1 MRSFFK
7 LPGTVFVAAAALFA
21 VVASTST
28 ANAMMLRDTAPL
40 AAAVTGPESVEKVAV
55 RWWEAW
61 RARRD
66 VARALRQDCRDEST
80 RRERRECRREAWSDM
95 QREARNTY
103 RDCRTDGGRRS
114 ECRQGVWQYW
124 VDQANGG
131 GSSGGS
137 TGGSTGGGDTGPVPD
152 PDDLPR

>member
-7 LPGTVFVAAAALFA
+7 LHGTVFIAVAALFA

-28 ANAMMLRDTAPL
+28 ANALMLRDTAPV

-66 VARALRQDCRDEST
+66 VVRSLRHDCRSQDT
-80 RRERRECRREAWSDM
+80 RSNRRECRREARHQVRDM
-95 QREARNTY
+95 HRESRNTY
-103 RDCRTDGGRRS
+103 RDCRSDGGRRS
-114 ECRQGVWQYW
+114 ECRQSVWQYW

-131 GSSGGS
+131 GSSGG
-137 TGGSTGGGDTGPVPD
+137 GSTPPAPD
-152 PDDLPR
+152 PDDIPQ

>member
-7 LPGTVFVAAAALFA
+7 LPGAVFVAVAALFA

-28 ANAMMLRDTAPL
+28 ANALMLRDTAPV

-66 VARALRQDCRDEST
+66 VVRSLRHDCRSQDT
-80 RRERRECRREAWSDM
+80 RSDRRECRREARHQVRDM
-95 QREARNTY
+95 HREARNTY
-103 RDCRTDGGRRS
+103 RDCRTDGGHRS
-114 ECRQGVWQYW
+114 ECRQSVWQYW

-131 GSSGGS
+131 GSSGG
-137 TGGSTGGGDTGPVPD
+137 GGSTEPEPD